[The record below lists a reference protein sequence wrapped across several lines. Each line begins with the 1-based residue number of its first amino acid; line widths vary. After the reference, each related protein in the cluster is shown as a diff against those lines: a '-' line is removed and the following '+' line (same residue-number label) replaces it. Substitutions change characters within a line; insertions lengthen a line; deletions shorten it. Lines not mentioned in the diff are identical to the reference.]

1 MFKTHMRLEEWRT
14 CRWDASW
21 YCVECHRRNDES
33 EEEVKRRLGMTER
46 MRLRALYVVTNK
58 AC

>member
-1 MFKTHMRLEEWRT
+1 MRLEEWRT